1 MVMARRA
8 ARVDDNQ
15 GDIVAALRKMGCSV
29 LPLHTVGSG
38 CPDLLIG
45 YDTINLLL
53 EVKDGSK
60 VPSAQSL
67 TPAQEDFF
75 RDWLGQAEVVNSP
88 EQAVKYVI
96 DQCGP
101 W

>member
-1 MVMARRA
+1 MPRRA

-29 LPLHTVGSG
+29 QPLHMVGAG
-38 CPDLLIG
+38 CPDILVG
-45 YDTINLLL
+45 YDGLNLAL
-53 EVKDGSK
+53 EIKDGEK
-60 VPSAQSL
+60 VPSAQTL
-67 TPAQEDFF
+67 TDAQEI
-75 RDWLGQAEVVNSP
+75 WHNSWMGQAEVVNSP

>member
-15 GDIVAALRKMGCSV
+15 GDIVKALRDMGCSV
-29 LPLHTVGSG
+29 LPLHTVGAG

-67 TPAQEDFF
+67 TPAQERFF
-75 RDWLGQAEVVNSP
+75 DEWLGQAEVVNSP
-88 EQAVKYVI
+88 ADACRYVTDQA
-96 DQCGP
+96 GP

>member
-1 MVMARRA
+1 MARRA

-29 LPLHTVGSG
+29 QPLHTVGQG
-38 CPDLLIG
+38 CPDILVG
-45 YDTINLLL
+45 YDGLNLAI
-53 EVKDGSK
+53 EIKDGQK

-67 TPAQEDFF
+67 TDAQQIWHH
-75 RDWLGQAEVVNSP
+75 RWMGQVVIIGSP
-88 EQAVKYVI
+88 EEACQYVR
-96 DQCGP
+96 DVSGP

>member
-1 MVMARRA
+1 MARRA

-29 LPLHTVGSG
+29 LQLHTVGAG
-38 CPDLLIG
+38 CPDLLVG

-67 TPAQEDFF
+67 TLAQERFF
-75 RDWLGQAEVVNSP
+75 DEWLGQAEVVNSP
-88 EQAVKYVI
+88 EQAVGYVM
-96 DQCGP
+96 DQVGP